1 MSYMK
6 TKLTLTFFLLIGSF
20 IISAQD
26 NCSKF
31 YPMTQGTAMEYT
43 NYNKKGK
50 VEGVSSFVV
59 SEVNTNGGTTNATM
73 AIKLKDEKGK
83 EIYTSD
89 YKLSCT
95 GNMVT
100 LDYES
105 ILPSDMMKQYGDM
118 DIEISGNDIE
128 IPNDLSV
135 GQNLADANVTMK
147 INMGAMNMNMAV
159 DMLNRKVEK
168 KESVTTPAGTYD
180 CFVLYSENHSKVM
193 MANQVYPSRVW
204 LAEGV
209 GMVKQETYKK
219 NGDLMSSTA
228 LTAYTK

>member
-1 MSYMK
+1 MK
-6 TKLTLTFFLLIGSF
+6 MKSKFSAFITVVILLNFGY
-20 IISAQD
+20 AQD
-26 NCSKF
+26 GCSKF
-31 YPMTQGTAMEYT
+31 YPMTEGVYMEYT

-50 VEGVSSFVV
+50 VEGVSSFKVTNV
-59 SEVNTNGGTTNATM
+59 DVNGATTNATM
-73 AIKLKDEKGK
+73 AINLKDEKGK
-83 EIYTSD
+83 DIYTTD

-118 DIEISGNDIE
+118 DIEVSGNDIE

-135 GQNLADANVTMK
+135 GQDLADANVTMK

-159 DMLNRKVEK
+159 DMKNRKVEK
-168 KESVTTPAGTYD
+168 KENVTTPAGAYD
-180 CFVLYSENHSKVM
+180 CYVLYSENHSKMM
-193 MANQVYPSRVW
+193 MANKMYTSRVW

-209 GMVKQETYKK
+209 GMIKQETYKK
-219 NGDLMSSTA
+219 NGDVMSSTM
-228 LTAYTK
+228 LTSYSN

>member
-1 MSYMK
+1 MK
-6 TKLTLTFFLLIGSF
+6 TKSLLVLFFLIG
-20 IISAQD
+20 IISLIAQD

-31 YPMTQGTAMEYT
+31 YPMTEGVSMEYT

-50 VEGVSSFVV
+50 VEGISSYKVT
-59 SEVNTNGGTTNATM
+59 ETNTVGNTTNAIM
-73 AIKLKDEKGK
+73 AINLKDEKGK
-83 EIYTSD
+83 EIYSTD

-105 ILPSDMMKQYGDM
+105 LLPSDMMKQYGDM

-135 GQNLADANVTMK
+135 GQNLNDANVTMK
-147 INMGAMNMNMAV
+147 IGMSGINMNIAV

-180 CFVLYSENHSKVM
+180 CYVVYSENQSKMM

-219 NGDLMSSTA
+219 NGDLMSSTL
-228 LTAYTK
+228 LTAYSN

>member
-1 MSYMK
+1 MK
-6 TKLTLTFFLLIGSF
+6 TKLLFTLAFLTCITTS
-20 IISAQD
+20 IAQD

-31 YPMTQGTAMEYT
+31 YPMNEGVSMEYT

-50 VEGVSSFVV
+50 VEGVSSYKVV
-59 SEVNTNGGTTNATM
+59 KAINNGNVNNATM
-73 AIKLKDEKGK
+73 AIDLKDNKGK
-83 EIYTSD
+83 DAYSTT
-89 YKLSCT
+89 YNLTCT

-105 ILPSDMMKQYGDM
+105 LLPSEMMEQYGDM

-135 GQNLADANVTMK
+135 GQKLNDANVAMK
-147 INMGAMNMNMAV
+147 ISMSGINMNMTV
-159 DMLNRKVEK
+159 DMTNRNVEK
-168 KESVTTPAGTYD
+168 KESISTPAGTYD
-180 CFVLYSENHSKVM
+180 CYVLYSENRSKMM

-219 NGDLMSSTA
+219 NGDLMSSTL
-228 LTAYTK
+228 LTAHSK

>member
-1 MSYMK
+1 MK
-6 TKLTLTFFLLIGSF
+6 TNLLLVLFFLIGILSLT
-20 IISAQD
+20 AQD

-31 YPMTQGTAMEYT
+31 YPMTEGVAMEYT

-50 VEGVSSFVV
+50 VEGISSYTV
-59 SEVNTNGGTTNATM
+59 TNSDTDGNTTNATM
-73 AIKLKDEKGK
+73 AINLKDEKGK
-83 EIYTSD
+83 DIYSTD

-105 ILPSDMMKQYGDM
+105 LLPSDMMNQYGDM

-147 INMGAMNMNMAV
+147 ISMSGINMKIAV
-159 DMLNRKVEK
+159 DMLKRKVEK

-180 CFVLYSENHSKVM
+180 CYVLYSENQSKVM

-219 NGDLMSSTA
+219 NGDLMSSTM
-228 LTAYTK
+228 LTAYSK

>member
-1 MSYMK
+1 MK
-6 TKLTLTFFLLIGSF
+6 TKSLLVLFF
-20 IISAQD
+20 IIGIISLTAQD

-31 YPMTQGTAMEYT
+31 YPMTEGVSMEYT

-50 VEGVSSFVV
+50 VEGISSYQIT
-59 SEVNTNGGTTNATM
+59 ETNTEGNTTNATM
-73 AIKLKDEKGK
+73 AIILKDEKGK
-83 EIYTSD
+83 EIYNTD

-105 ILPSDMMKQYGDM
+105 LLSSDMMKQYGEM

-135 GQNLADANVTMK
+135 GQNLNDANVTMK
-147 INMGAMNMNMAV
+147 IGMGGINMNIAV

-180 CFVLYSENHSKVM
+180 CYVVYSENQSKMM

-219 NGDLMSSTA
+219 NGDLMSSTI
-228 LTAYTK
+228 LTAFSN

>member
-1 MSYMK
+1 MK
-6 TKLTLTFFLLIGSF
+6 TNLLLVLFFLIGILSLT
-20 IISAQD
+20 AQD

-31 YPMTQGTAMEYT
+31 YPMTEGVTMEFT

-50 VEGVSSFVV
+50 VEGISSYKVT
-59 SEVNTNGGTTNATM
+59 ETNTVGNTTNATM
-73 AIKLKDEKGK
+73 AINLKDEKGK
-83 EIYTSD
+83 EIYSTD

-105 ILPSDMMKQYGDM
+105 LLPSDMMNQYGDM

-135 GQNLADANVTMK
+135 GQNLNDANVTMK
-147 INMGAMNMNMAV
+147 IGMSGINMNIAV

-180 CFVLYSENHSKVM
+180 CYVVYSENQSKMM

-219 NGDLMSSTA
+219 NGDLMSSTL
-228 LTAYTK
+228 LTAYSN

>member
-1 MSYMK
+1 MK
-6 TKLTLTFFLLIGSF
+6 TNLLLVLFFLIGILSLT
-20 IISAQD
+20 AQD

-31 YPMTQGTAMEYT
+31 YPMTEGVTMEFT

-50 VEGVSSFVV
+50 VEGISSYKVT
-59 SEVNTNGGTTNATM
+59 ETNTVGNTTNATM
-73 AIKLKDEKGK
+73 AINLKDEKGK
-83 EIYTSD
+83 EIYSTD

-105 ILPSDMMKQYGDM
+105 LLPSDMMNQYGDM

-128 IPNDLSV
+128 IPNDLRV
-135 GQNLADANVTMK
+135 GQNLNDANVTMK
-147 INMGAMNMNMAV
+147 IGMSGINMNIAV

-180 CFVLYSENHSKVM
+180 CYVVYSENQSKMM

-219 NGDLMSSTA
+219 NGDLMSSTL
-228 LTAYTK
+228 LTAYSN

>member
-1 MSYMK
+1 MK
-6 TKLTLTFFLLIGSF
+6 TKSLLVLFFLIG
-20 IISAQD
+20 IISLIAQD

-31 YPMTQGTAMEYT
+31 YPMTEGVSMEYT

-50 VEGVSSFVV
+50 VEGISSFKVTV
-59 SEVNTNGGTTNATM
+59 TNTVGNTTNAIM
-73 AIKLKDEKGK
+73 AINLKDEKGK
-83 EIYTSD
+83 EIYSTD

-105 ILPSDMMKQYGDM
+105 LLPSDMMKQYGDM

-135 GQNLADANVTMK
+135 GQNLNDANVTMK
-147 INMGAMNMNMAV
+147 IGMSGINMNIAV

-180 CFVLYSENHSKVM
+180 CYVVYSENQSKMM

-219 NGDLMSSTA
+219 NGDLMSSTL
-228 LTAYTK
+228 LTAYSN

>member
-1 MSYMK
+1 MK
-6 TKLTLTFFLLIGSF
+6 TKSLLVVFFLIG
-20 IISAQD
+20 IISLTAQD

-31 YPMTQGTAMEYT
+31 YPMTEGVSMEYT

-50 VEGVSSFVV
+50 VEGISAYKVT
-59 SEVNTNGGTTNATM
+59 ETNTVGNTTNATM
-73 AIKLKDEKGK
+73 AINLKDEKGK
-83 EIYTSD
+83 EIYSTD

-105 ILPSDMMKQYGDM
+105 LLPSDMMKQYGDM

-135 GQNLADANVTMK
+135 GQNLNDANVTMK
-147 INMGAMNMNMAV
+147 IGMSGINMNIAV

-180 CFVLYSENHSKVM
+180 CYVVYSENQSKMM

-219 NGDLMSSTA
+219 NGDLMSSTL
-228 LTAYTK
+228 LTAYSN

>member
-1 MSYMK
+1 
-6 TKLTLTFFLLIGSF
+6 
-20 IISAQD
+20 
-26 NCSKF
+26 
-31 YPMTQGTAMEYT
+31 MEYT

-50 VEGVSSFVV
+50 VEGISAYKVT
-59 SEVNTNGGTTNATM
+59 ETNTVGNTTNATM
-73 AIKLKDEKGK
+73 AINLKDEKGK
-83 EIYTSD
+83 EIYTTD

-105 ILPSDMMKQYGDM
+105 LLPSDMMNQYGDM

-135 GQNLADANVTMK
+135 GQNLNDANVTMK
-147 INMGAMNMNMAV
+147 IGMSGINMNIAV

-180 CFVLYSENHSKVM
+180 CYIVYSENQSKMM

-219 NGDLMSSTA
+219 NGDLMSSTL
-228 LTAYTK
+228 LTAYSN

>member
-1 MSYMK
+1 MK
-6 TKLTLTFFLLIGSF
+6 TKSLLVLFFLIG
-20 IISAQD
+20 IISLTAQD

-31 YPMTQGTAMEYT
+31 YPMTEGVSMEYT

-50 VEGVSSFVV
+50 VEGISSYKVT
-59 SEVNTNGGTTNATM
+59 ETNTVGNTTNATM
-73 AIKLKDEKGK
+73 AINLKDEKGK
-83 EIYTSD
+83 EIYSTD

-105 ILPSDMMKQYGDM
+105 LLPSDMMNQYGDM

-128 IPNDLSV
+128 IPNDLRV
-135 GQNLADANVTMK
+135 GQNLNDANVTMK
-147 INMGAMNMNMAV
+147 IGMSGINMNIAV

-168 KESVTTPAGTYD
+168 KESVTTPTGTYD
-180 CFVLYSENHSKVM
+180 CYVVYSENQSKMM

-219 NGDLMSSTA
+219 NGDLMSSTL
-228 LTAYTK
+228 LTAYSN

>member
-1 MSYMK
+1 MK
-6 TKLTLTFFLLIGSF
+6 TKLLFTLAFLTCITTS
-20 IISAQD
+20 IAQD

-31 YPMTQGTAMEYT
+31 YPMNKGVSMEYT

-50 VEGVSSFVV
+50 VEGVSSYKVV
-59 SEVNTNGGTTNATM
+59 EAINNGNVTNATM
-73 AIKLKDEKGK
+73 AIDLKDNKGK
-83 EIYTSD
+83 DAYSTT
-89 YKLSCT
+89 YNLTCT

-105 ILPSDMMKQYGDM
+105 LLPSEMMEQYGDM

-135 GQNLADANVTMK
+135 GQKLNDANVAMK
-147 INMGAMNMNMAV
+147 ISMSGINMNMTV
-159 DMLNRKVEK
+159 DMTNRNVEK
-168 KESVTTPAGTYD
+168 KESISTPAGTYD
-180 CFVLYSENHSKVM
+180 CYVLYSENRSKMM

-219 NGDLMSSTA
+219 NGDLMSSTL
-228 LTAYTK
+228 LTAHSK

>member
-1 MSYMK
+1 MK
-6 TKLTLTFFLLIGSF
+6 KNTLLVVFFLIG
-20 IISAQD
+20 IISLTAQN

-31 YPMTQGTAMEYT
+31 YPMTEGVAMEYT
-43 NYNKKGK
+43 NYNRKGK
-50 VEGVSSFVV
+50 VEGVSSFKVTEV
-59 SEVNTNGGTTNATM
+59 SSDGSKTNATM
-73 AIKLKDEKGK
+73 DINFKDEKGK
-83 EIYTSD
+83 DVYSSD

-105 ILPSDMMKQYGDM
+105 LLPTEMMEQYGDM

-135 GQNLADANVTMK
+135 GQNLNDANVTMK
-147 INMGAMNMNMAV
+147 IGMSGINMNMVV
-159 DMLNRKVEK
+159 DMKNRKVEK
-168 KESVTTPAGTYD
+168 KEKVTTPAGTYD
-180 CFVLYSENHSKVM
+180 CYVLYSENHTKM
-193 MANQVYPSRVW
+193 MLANQMFPSRVW

-219 NGDLMSSTA
+219 NGDVMGSTL
-228 LTAYTK
+228 LTAYSK

>member
-1 MSYMK
+1 MK
-6 TKLTLTFFLLIGSF
+6 TKSLLVLFFLIG
-20 IISAQD
+20 IISLTAQD

-31 YPMTQGTAMEYT
+31 YPMTEGVSMEYT

-50 VEGVSSFVV
+50 VEGISSYKVT
-59 SEVNTNGGTTNATM
+59 ETNTVGSTTNATM
-73 AIKLKDEKGK
+73 AINLKDEKGK
-83 EIYTSD
+83 EIYSTD

-105 ILPSDMMKQYGDM
+105 LLPSDMMNQYGDM

-135 GQNLADANVTMK
+135 GQNLNDANVTMK
-147 INMGAMNMNMAV
+147 IGMSGINMNIAV

-168 KESVTTPAGTYD
+168 QESVTTPAGTYD
-180 CFVLYSENHSKVM
+180 CFVVYSENQSKMM

-204 LAEGV
+204 LAEGI

-219 NGDLMSSTA
+219 NGDLMSSTI
-228 LTAYTK
+228 LTAYSN

>member
-1 MSYMK
+1 MK
-6 TKLTLTFFLLIGSF
+6 TKSLLVLFFLIG
-20 IISAQD
+20 IISLTAID

-31 YPMTQGTAMEYT
+31 YPMTEGVSMEYT

-50 VEGVSSFVV
+50 VEGISSYKVT
-59 SEVNTNGGTTNATM
+59 ETNTVGNTTNATM
-73 AIKLKDEKGK
+73 AINLKDEKGK
-83 EIYTSD
+83 EIYSTD

-105 ILPSDMMKQYGDM
+105 LLPSDMMNQYGDM

-128 IPNDLSV
+128 IPNDLRV
-135 GQNLADANVTMK
+135 GQNLNDANVTMK
-147 INMGAMNMNMAV
+147 IGMSGINMNIAV

-180 CFVLYSENHSKVM
+180 CYVVYSENQSKMM

-204 LAEGV
+204 LAEGL

-219 NGDLMSSTA
+219 NGDLMSSTL
-228 LTAYTK
+228 LTAYSN

>member
-1 MSYMK
+1 MNEGVS
-6 TKLTLTFFLLIGSF
+6 
-20 IISAQD
+20 
-26 NCSKF
+26 
-31 YPMTQGTAMEYT
+31 MEYT

-50 VEGVSSFVV
+50 VEGVSSYKVAKA
-59 SEVNTNGGTTNATM
+59 VNNGNATNATM
-73 AIKLKDEKGK
+73 AIDLKDNKGK
-83 EIYTSD
+83 NAYSTT
-89 YKLSCT
+89 YNLTCT

-105 ILPSDMMKQYGDM
+105 LLPTEMMEQYGDM

-135 GQNLADANVTMK
+135 GQKLNDANVAMK
-147 INMGAMNMNMAV
+147 ISMSGINMNMTV
-159 DMLNRKVEK
+159 DMTNRNVEK
-168 KESVTTPAGTYD
+168 KENISTPAGTYD
-180 CFVLYSENHSKVM
+180 CYVLYSENRSKMM

-219 NGDLMSSTA
+219 NGDLMSSTL
-228 LTAYTK
+228 LTAHSK

>member
-1 MSYMK
+1 MK
-6 TKLTLTFFLLIGSF
+6 TKLLFTLAFLTCITTS
-20 IISAQD
+20 IAQD

-31 YPMTQGTAMEYT
+31 YPMNEGVSMEYT

-50 VEGVSSFVV
+50 VEGVSSYKVV
-59 SEVNTNGGTTNATM
+59 KAINNGNVTNATM
-73 AIKLKDEKGK
+73 AIDLKDNKGK
-83 EIYTSD
+83 DAYSTT
-89 YKLSCT
+89 YNLTCT

-105 ILPSDMMKQYGDM
+105 LLPSEMMEQYGDM

-135 GQNLADANVTMK
+135 GQKLNDANVAMK
-147 INMGAMNMNMAV
+147 ISMSGINMNMTV
-159 DMLNRKVEK
+159 DMTNRNVEK
-168 KESVTTPAGTYD
+168 KESISTPAGTYD
-180 CFVLYSENHSKVM
+180 CYVLYSENRSKMM

-219 NGDLMSSTA
+219 NGDLMSSTL
-228 LTAYTK
+228 LTAHSK

>member
-1 MSYMK
+1 MK
-6 TKLTLTFFLLIGSF
+6 TNLLLVLFFLIGILSLT
-20 IISAQD
+20 AQD

-31 YPMTQGTAMEYT
+31 YPMTEGVTMEYT

-50 VEGVSSFVV
+50 VEGVSSYTV
-59 SEVNTNGGTTNATM
+59 TNSDTDGNTTNATM
-73 AIKLKDEKGK
+73 AINLKDEKGK
-83 EIYTSD
+83 EIYSND

-105 ILPSDMMKQYGDM
+105 LLPSDMMNQYGDM
-118 DIEISGNDIE
+118 DIEVSGNDIE

-135 GQNLADANVTMK
+135 GQNLADANVTMNISMSG
-147 INMGAMNMNMAV
+147 INMKIAV
-159 DMLNRKVEK
+159 DMLKRKVEK
-168 KESVTTPAGTYD
+168 KENVTTPAGTYD
-180 CFVLYSENHSKVM
+180 CYVLYSENQSKVM

-219 NGDLMSSTA
+219 NGDLMSSTM
-228 LTAYTK
+228 LTSYSK

>member
-1 MSYMK
+1 MK
-6 TKLTLTFFLLIGSF
+6 VKSIFLACFALVAFFNSGY
-20 IISAQD
+20 AQD
-26 NCSKF
+26 GCSKF
-31 YPMTQGTAMEYT
+31 YPMTEGVSMEYT
-43 NYNKKGK
+43 NYNRKGK
-50 VEGVSSFVV
+50 VEGVSSFKVTDV
-59 SEVNTNGGTTNATM
+59 DANGTTTNATM
-73 AIKLKDEKGK
+73 AINLKDDKGK
-83 EIYTSD
+83 DIYTTD

-118 DIEISGNDIE
+118 DIEVSGNDIE

-135 GQNLADANVTMK
+135 GQDLADANVTMK

-159 DMLNRKVEK
+159 DMTNRKVEK
-168 KESVTTPAGTYD
+168 KENVTTPTGSYD
-180 CFVLYSENHSKVM
+180 CYVLYSENHSKVM
-193 MANQVYPSRVW
+193 MANQMFPSRVW

-219 NGDLMSSTA
+219 NGDLMSSTM
-228 LTAYTK
+228 LTSYSK

>member
-1 MSYMK
+1 MK
-6 TKLTLTFFLLIGSF
+6 NTLITLSLILSSTLT
-20 IISAQD
+20 IIAQD
-26 NCSKF
+26 GCSKF
-31 YPMTQGTAMEYT
+31 YPMSEGTSMEYT

-50 VEGVSSFVV
+50 VEGVSSFKVTEV
-59 SEVNTNGGTTNATM
+59 STNGDTTNATM
-73 AIKLKDEKGK
+73 AINLKDDKGK
-83 EIYTSD
+83 EIYNSD

-95 GNMVT
+95 GNMVK

-105 ILPSDMMKQYGDM
+105 ILPSEMMKQYSEM
-118 DIEISGNDIE
+118 DFEVTGNDIE

-135 GQNLADANVTMK
+135 GQNLADANVNMK

-159 DMLNRKVEK
+159 DMVNRKVEK

-180 CFVLYSENHSKVM
+180 CYVLYSENRSKVM

-219 NGDLMSSTA
+219 NGDLMSSTE
-228 LTAYTK
+228 LTSYSK

>member
-1 MSYMK
+1 MK
-6 TKLTLTFFLLIGSF
+6 TKSLFVLFFLIG
-20 IISAQD
+20 IISLTAQD

-31 YPMTQGTAMEYT
+31 YPMTEGVSMEYT

-50 VEGVSSFVV
+50 VEGISSYKVT
-59 SEVNTNGGTTNATM
+59 ETNTVDNTTNATM
-73 AIKLKDEKGK
+73 AINLKDEKGK
-83 EIYTSD
+83 EIYNTN

-105 ILPSDMMKQYGDM
+105 LLPSDMMNQYGDM

-128 IPNDLSV
+128 IPNDLRV
-135 GQNLADANVTMK
+135 GQNLNDANVTMK
-147 INMGAMNMNMAV
+147 IGMSGINMNIAV

-168 KESVTTPAGTYD
+168 KESVTTPTGTYD
-180 CFVLYSENHSKVM
+180 CYVVYSENQSKMM

-219 NGDLMSSTA
+219 NGDLMSSTL
-228 LTAYTK
+228 LTAYSN

>member
-1 MSYMK
+1 MK
-6 TKLTLTFFLLIGSF
+6 TNLLLVLFFLIG
-20 IISAQD
+20 IISLFAQD

-31 YPMTQGTAMEYT
+31 YPMTEGVTMEYT

-50 VEGVSSFVV
+50 VEGITTYTVTNSDTD
-59 SEVNTNGGTTNATM
+59 VNTTNATM
-73 AIKLKDEKGK
+73 AINLKDEKGK
-83 EIYTSD
+83 DIYNTD
-89 YKLSCT
+89 YKLSCS

-105 ILPSDMMKQYGDM
+105 LLPTEMMEQYGDM

-135 GQNLADANVTMK
+135 GQNLNDANVTMK
-147 INMGAMNMNMAV
+147 INMGGINMSIAV

-168 KESVTTPAGTYD
+168 KESVTTSAGTYD
-180 CFVLYSENHSKVM
+180 CYVLYSENQSKM
-193 MANQVYPSRVW
+193 MMVNQFYPSRVW

-219 NGDLMSSTA
+219 NGDIMSSTM
-228 LTAYTK
+228 LTAYSN